1 MRYLSVAQHQRPELA
16 RMGHF
21 LGRLSAVFL
30 RGRRL
35 CLLTVLLCG
44 VTTVAGDDTRATAV
58 SIAVNSSAGGSI
70 SPAGDMDYWRINAP
84 SAGQLVVE
92 TTGSTDTIGVL
103 EDSAG
108 NQLEEHDDQDVNTN
122 RNFKIERTVS
132 AGTYYLRISAY
143 RNVTGD
149 YTLRVRHVPA
159 ENGSDENG
167 PGNEAAQNST
177 INPSLGDF
185 NGDGRDDVL
194 LRHTDGRWW
203 YYPMNGRRHIV
214 SQRGLAGLT
223 RNLDWQFTGI
233 GDFNGDGKDDV
244 LLRHED
250 GRWYYYPMNGRRPIV
265 SQRGYADLTRNR
277 DWQFTGIGDLN
288 GDGKDD
294 VLLRH
299 EDGRWWYYPMNGRRH
314 ITTESGQAGLTAS
327 LAWQFT
333 GIGDFNGDDNDDVL
347 LRHEDGRWFYYAMDG
362 RRPIISERGV
372 TDLTRNL
379 AWQLAGIGDLNG
391 DGKDDVLLRNEDSRW
406 WYYPMDGRRHIVS
419 GRGYADLT
427 RNLAWQLAGIGDLNG
442 DGRDDVLL
450 RNEDGRWWYYPMN
463 GRRHIVSGRGYA
475 DLTRNLAWSITLTA
489 EGPAPPEQP
498 VVVDDTPDLVVDAPS
513 VSASTLA
520 ADEAFTVRVTV
531 RNRGA
536 GPSGATTLRYYRSD
550 NSGITTGDTQVG
562 TDSVSGLSASG
573 SSPESVSLTAPSTAG
588 TYYYGVCVDAVSG
601 ESDTGNNCSSGI
613 RVTVEEDAGTDAPDL
628 VVESP
633 SVSDSALTA
642 GETFTF
648 RATVH
653 NRGAGPSEATT
664 LRYYR
669 SDNSGIT
676 TGDTQVGIDSVSGL
690 SASDSSPES
699 ETLTAPSAAGTYY
712 YGACVDSVSGE
723 SDTGNNCSGGIRV
736 TVEEDAGTGAPDL
749 VVESPSVSDS
759 TLTAGETFTFRA
771 TVHNRGAGPS
781 EATTLRY
788 YRSDN
793 SVITTGDTQVGTDS
807 VSGLS
812 ASDSSP
818 ESETL
823 TAPSAARTY
832 YYGACVDSVSGESNT
847 GINNCSGGIRVTVE
861 EDAGTGAPDLVVES
875 PSVSDSTLTAGETFT
890 FRATVHNRGA
900 GPSEATTLRYYRS
913 DNSVIT
919 TGDTQVGT
927 DSVSGL
933 SASDSSPESVSLTA
947 PSTART
953 YYYGACVDSVSGEN
967 NTSNNCSSG
976 VRVTVEEDAVTGAP
990 DLVVE
995 SPSVSDSTLTA
1006 GETFTFRTTVRNRGT
1021 GRSSSTTLRYYRSD
1035 NSGITTG
1042 DTQVGTDSVSG
1053 LSASDSSP
1061 ESVSL
1066 TAPSTARTYYYG
1078 ACVDSVSGESDTG
1091 NNCSTGVRA
1100 TVSDSGGGGSGDDHS
1115 NTRTGATTLALGG
1128 SGSGR
1133 IEPGSDVDYFIVQV
1147 SGTGTLTVYT
1157 TGDLDTLGELQS
1169 SSGGV
1174 LADGDDSGTGTNFRI
1189 EHSVSSGSYYIEV
1202 GSYQSSAGNYTLHAE
1217 FSGSDGTGGG
1227 GNADLTVDTPTVS
1240 NNNPD
1245 AGAGFT
1251 LRATV
1256 RNRGA
1261 GSAEATTLRYYRSTD
1276 STITTG
1282 DSAQGTDSVGTLSA
1296 SGTSSESVSLTAA
1309 SNAGT
1314 YYYGACVD
1322 SVSGESNTGNNCSSG
1337 VRVTVTT
1344 VTQYGGGATWS
1355 LVGNNTVKPG
1365 QTYTYTLTRTSGSK
1379 PDNEYFG
1386 FTSTTLLAARFKNGT
1401 SDCTGTRYFCFTIS
1415 NTEHTYAVY
1424 TVSGVHFA
1432 GRVLT
1437 DTSPHVLTL
1446 NVATGTPTGTTVTLG
1461 VVNGSGFPRS
1471 GGLQMTVGT
1480 TTTNAVPTVA
1490 NPIPNQTATAGTA
1503 LNYAFPANTFTDGDS
1518 IGSNRANCDGCGSRW
1533 DNQQT
1538 APVGSFSAN
1547 AWGLHD
1553 LHGNVEERVED
1564 CWNDSYA
1571 GAPTDG
1577 RAWTQGDCNRSV
1589 SRGGSWYDLP
1599 GALRSAYRFW
1609 YIRTYRFHS
1618 IGFRL
1623 AQDN

>member
-1 MRYLSVAQHQRPELA
+1 
-16 RMGHF
+16 
-21 LGRLSAVFL
+21 
-30 RGRRL
+30 
-35 CLLTVLLCG
+35 
-44 VTTVAGDDTRATAV
+44 
-58 SIAVNSSAGGSI
+58 
-70 SPAGDMDYWRINAP
+70 
-84 SAGQLVVE
+84 
-92 TTGSTDTIGVL
+92 
-103 EDSAG
+103 
-108 NQLEEHDDQDVNTN
+108 
-122 RNFKIERTVS
+122 
-132 AGTYYLRISAY
+132 
-143 RNVTGD
+143 
-149 YTLRVRHVPA
+149 
-159 ENGSDENG
+159 
-167 PGNEAAQNST
+167 
-177 INPSLGDF
+177 
-185 NGDGRDDVL
+185 
-194 LRHTDGRWW
+194 
-203 YYPMNGRRHIV
+203 
-214 SQRGLAGLT
+214 
-223 RNLDWQFTGI
+223 
-233 GDFNGDGKDDV
+233 
-244 LLRHED
+244 
-250 GRWYYYPMNGRRPIV
+250 
-265 SQRGYADLTRNR
+265 
-277 DWQFTGIGDLN
+277 
-288 GDGKDD
+288 
-294 VLLRH
+294 
-299 EDGRWWYYPMNGRRH
+299 MNGRRH

-953 YYYGACVDSVSGEN
+953 YYYGACVDSVSGES
-967 NTSNNCSSG
+967 NTGNNCSSG

-1609 YIRTYRFHS
+1609 YIRTYRFQQY
-1618 IGFRL
+1618 RL
-1623 AQDN
+1623 PPGPGQLERRHHVTQPAQGQPGTIPFYLCSFSLNCPAQSVGQKREKVKR

>member
-1 MRYLSVAQHQRPELA
+1 
-16 RMGHF
+16 MGHF

-108 NQLEEHDDQDVNTN
+108 NQLEDHDDQDVNTN

-177 INPSLGDF
+177 VNPSLGDF

-277 DWQFTGIGDLN
+277 DWQFTGIGDFN

-333 GIGDFNGDDNDDVL
+333 GIGDFNGDDRDDVL

-379 AWQLAGIGDLNG
+379 AWQLAGIGDFNG

-427 RNLAWQLAGIGDLNG
+427 RNRAWQLAGIGDLNG

-562 TDSVSGLSASG
+562 
-573 SSPESVSLTAPSTAG
+573 
-588 TYYYGVCVDAVSG
+588 
-601 ESDTGNNCSSGI
+601 
-613 RVTVEEDAGTDAPDL
+613 
-628 VVESP
+628 
-633 SVSDSALTA
+633 
-642 GETFTF
+642 
-648 RATVH
+648 
-653 NRGAGPSEATT
+653 
-664 LRYYR
+664 
-669 SDNSGIT
+669 
-676 TGDTQVGIDSVSGL
+676 IDSVSGL
-690 SASDSSPES
+690 PALDSSPES

-807 VSGLS
+807 VSGLP

-913 DNSVIT
+913 DNSGIT

-933 SASDSSPESVSLTA
+933 PALDSSPESETLTA
-947 PSTART
+947 PSAAGT
-953 YYYGACVDSVSGEN
+953 YYYGACVDSVSGES
-967 NTSNNCSSG
+967 NTGINNCSG
-976 VRVTVEEDAVTGAP
+976 GIRVTVEEDAVTGAP

-1053 LSASDSSP
+1053 LPASDSSP

-1100 TVSDSGGGGSGDDHS
+1100 TVSDSGGGSGDDHS

-1202 GSYQSSAGNYTLHAE
+1202 GSYQSSTGNYTLHAE

-1344 VTQYGGGATWS
+1344 VTQYGDGATWS

-1379 PDNEYFG
+1379 PDNEYLG

-1437 DTSPHVLTL
+1437 DTSPHVVRL
-1446 NVATGTPTGTTVTLG
+1446 NVAAGTPTGTTVTLG
-1461 VVNGSGFPRS
+1461 VVNGHGFPRS
-1471 GGLQMTVGT
+1471 GGLLITVGT

-1538 APVGSFSAN
+1538 APVGSFPAN

-1553 LHGNVEERVED
+1553 LHGNVSEWVED
-1564 CWNDSYA
+1564 CWNNSYA

-1577 RAWTQGDCNRSV
+1577 RAWTQGDCSQRV
-1589 SRGGSWYDLP
+1589 IRGGSWHDLP
-1599 GALRSAYRFW
+1599 GPLRSAN
-1609 YIRTYRFHS
+1609 RTGAPRTNRYS
-1618 IGFRL
+1618 NLGFRL

>member
-108 NQLEEHDDQDVNTN
+108 NQLEDHDDQDVNTN

-167 PGNEAAQNST
+167 PGNEAAKNST
-177 INPSLGDF
+177 VNPSLGDF

-194 LRHTDGRWW
+194 LRHEDGRWW

-214 SQRGLAGLT
+214 SQRGLADLT
-223 RNLDWQFTGI
+223 RNRDWQVAGI
-233 GDFNGDGKDDV
+233 GDLNGDGKDDV

-250 GRWYYYPMNGRRPIV
+250 GRWFYYPMNGRRHIV
-265 SQRGYADLTRNR
+265 SQRGLADLTRNR
-277 DWQFTGIGDLN
+277 DWQVAGIGDLN

-562 TDSVSGLSASG
+562 TDSVSGLPASG

-588 TYYYGVCVDAVSG
+588 TYYYGACVDSVSG
-601 ESDTGNNCSSGI
+601 ESSTGSNNCSSGV
-613 RVTVEEDAGTDAPDL
+613 RVTVEEDAVTGAPNLVVESPSVSDSTLTAGETFTFRATVHNRGAGPSEATTLRYYRSDNSGITTADTQVGTDSVSGLSASDSSPESVSLTAPSTARTYYYGACVDSVSGESSTGSNNCSSGVRVTVEEDAVTGAPNLVVESPSVSDSTLTAGETFTFRATVHNRGAGPSEATTLRYYRSDNSGITTADTQVGTDSVSGLSASDSSPESVSLTAPSTARTYYYGACVDSVSGESNTSNNCSSGVRVTVEENAVTGAPDLVVESPSVSDSALTAGETFTFRATVRNRGAGPSEATTLRYYRSDNSGITTGDTQVGTDSVSGLSASDSSPESVSLTAPSAARTYYYGACVDSVSGESNTSNNCSSGVRVTVEENAVTGAPDL

-676 TGDTQVGIDSVSGL
+676 TGDTQVG
-690 SASDSSPES
+690 
-699 ETLTAPSAAGTYY
+699 
-712 YGACVDSVSGE
+712 
-723 SDTGNNCSGGIRV
+723 
-736 TVEEDAGTGAPDL
+736 
-749 VVESPSVSDS
+749 
-759 TLTAGETFTFRA
+759 
-771 TVHNRGAGPS
+771 
-781 EATTLRY
+781 
-788 YRSDN
+788 
-793 SVITTGDTQVGTDS
+793 
-807 VSGLS
+807 
-812 ASDSSP
+812 
-818 ESETL
+818 
-823 TAPSAARTY
+823 
-832 YYGACVDSVSGESNT
+832 
-847 GINNCSGGIRVTVE
+847 
-861 EDAGTGAPDLVVES
+861 
-875 PSVSDSTLTAGETFT
+875 
-890 FRATVHNRGA
+890 
-900 GPSEATTLRYYRS
+900 
-913 DNSVIT
+913 
-919 TGDTQVGT
+919 T

-947 PSTART
+947 PSA
-953 YYYGACVDSVSGEN
+953 
-967 NTSNNCSSG
+967 
-976 VRVTVEEDAVTGAP
+976 
-990 DLVVE
+990 
-995 SPSVSDSTLTA
+995 
-1006 GETFTFRTTVRNRGT
+1006 
-1021 GRSSSTTLRYYRSD
+1021 
-1035 NSGITTG
+1035 
-1042 DTQVGTDSVSG
+1042 
-1053 LSASDSSP
+1053 
-1061 ESVSL
+1061 
-1066 TAPSTARTYYYG
+1066 ARTYYYG

-1091 NNCSTGVRA
+1091 NNCSTGVRV

-1202 GSYQSSAGNYTLHAE
+1202 GSYQSSTGSYTLHAE

-1337 VRVTVTT
+1337 VRVTVSDN
-1344 VTQYGGGATWS
+1344 GGGTTIVPEMVS
-1355 LVGNNTVKPG
+1355 IPG
-1365 QTYTYTLTRTSGSK
+1365 
-1379 PDNEYFG
+1379 
-1386 FTSTTLLAARFKNGT
+1386 GT
-1401 SDCTGTRYFCFTIS
+1401 FRMGD
-1415 NTEHTYAVY
+1415 
-1424 TVSGVHFA
+1424 VSGV
-1432 GRVLT
+1432 GSSVE
-1437 DTSPHVLTL
+1437 SPVHSV
-1446 NVATGTPTGTTVTLG
+1446 TVQAFRLG
-1461 VVNGSGFPRS
+1461 KYEV
-1471 GGLQMTVGT
+1471 
-1480 TTTNAVPTVA
+1480 
-1490 NPIPNQTATAGTA
+1490 
-1503 LNYAFPANTFTDGDS
+1503 TFTQWDACVADGGCGGRRLGDSGWGRGNRPVMNVSWDDIQLFINWLNSRTGGNFRLPSEAEWEYAVRAGSTTKYSWGNS

-1538 APVGSFSAN
+1538 APVGSFSCQCLGIARP
-1547 AWGLHD
+1547 A
-1553 LHGNVEERVED
+1553 R
-1564 CWNDSYA
+1564 
-1571 GAPTDG
+1571 
-1577 RAWTQGDCNRSV
+1577 Q
-1589 SRGGSWYDLP
+1589 RGGVGGGLLERQLCGRPDRWS
-1599 GALRSAYRFW
+1599 
-1609 YIRTYRFHS
+1609 
-1618 IGFRL
+1618 RL
-1623 AQDN
+1623 DARGLQPARESGWFLVRL